1 MKRFLS
7 VWKFE
12 FELRLKFFCFETN
25 YIKNWEN
32 FIWKLKLSF
41 FVIMQ
46 AVILVD
52 PDSSIEVEKER
63 QEYTQFTH
71 YKQ

>member
-1 MKRFLS
+1 MKFRRSQDFYIVSLI
-7 VWKFE
+7 
-12 FELRLKFFCFETN
+12 ELNCNDSTSIQTQWIPYIFF
-25 YIKNWEN
+25 I
-32 FIWKLKLSF
+32 
-41 FVIMQ
+41 IMQ

-63 QEYTQFTH
+63 QEHTQFTH